1 MQSAAITTQ
10 QRGQRYTE
18 RMAGVSENILPHLEQ
33 IETWRHPRQRTKHWA
48 VRSRGTTQLRVGTT
62 TTWKLPG

>member
-1 MQSAAITTQ
+1 MQLMQSAAITTQ

-33 IETWRHPRQRTKHWA
+33 IETWRHPRQRTKH
-48 VRSRGTTQLRVGTT
+48 
-62 TTWKLPG
+62 